1 MEKNPTIVNF
11 PVKSIEFGDLL
22 SEEVNLAI
30 FYWDFYQMICWY
42 FFIRLFI
49 DWWLDFFLIDWWI
62 YGMMEHHFFDTK
74 ELIDRMIDW
83 LIEWLNYW
91 ITDWLTGWMTDW
103 LTECVIDCVIDWL
116 IAWLID
122 WLNDWLTDWLI
133 DLRNFWLIARIVQ
146 NMEQADWLVDWLN
159 DLLIDCKNRTKYLI
173 DLINALLMN
182 G

>member
-49 DWWLDFFLIDWWI
+49 DWWLDFFWLIDGFMEWWSI
-62 YGMMEHHFFDTK
+62 IF
-74 ELIDRMIDW
+74 LIPKNW
-83 LIEWLNYW
+83 LIEWLIDWLNYW

-103 LTECVIDCVIDWL
+103 SID
-116 IAWLID
+116 WLID
-122 WLNDWLTDWLI
+122 WLFDWLTYEIFDWLQGLFKTRNKRIDWLI
-133 DLRNFWLIARIVQ
+133 DWMI
-146 NMEQADWLVDWLN
+146 
-159 DLLIDCKNRTKYLI
+159 
-173 DLINALLMN
+173 
-182 G
+182 

>member
-49 DWWLDFFLIDWWI
+49 DWWLDFFWLIDGFMEWWSI
-62 YGMMEHHFFDTK
+62 IF
-74 ELIDRMIDW
+74 LIPKNW
-83 LIEWLNYW
+83 LIEWLIDWLNYW

-103 LTECVIDCVIDWL
+103 LTDCLTDC
-116 IAWLID
+116 
-122 WLNDWLTDWLI
+122 LTDWLTK
-133 DLRNFWLIARIVQ
+133 F
-146 NMEQADWLVDWLN
+146 
-159 DLLIDCKNRTKYLI
+159 LIDCKDCSKQGTSGLI
-173 DLINALLMN
+173 GWLIEWFSDWLQESYKIPDWFNWCFIDEWLRLTHWCNLLSADGLIN
-182 G
+182 

>member
-30 FYWDFYQMICWY
+30 FNWDFYEMICWY

-49 DWWLDFFLIDWWI
+49 DWWLDFFWLIDGFMNL
-62 YGMMEHHFFDTK
+62 GMMEHNFFDTK
-74 ELIDRMIDW
+74 ELIDRMINW
-83 LIEWLNYW
+83 LIELLNN
-91 ITDWLTGWMTDW
+91 
-103 LTECVIDCVIDWL
+103 
-116 IAWLID
+116 WLID
-122 WLNDWLTDWLI
+122 WLNDWLIELLTDCVIDWLIAWLI

-146 NMEQADWLVDWLN
+146 NKEQADWLVDWLN
-159 DLLIDCKNRTKYLI
+159 DLVIDCKNRTKYLI
-173 DLINALLMN
+173 DLIDALLIN